1 MPITS
6 FSELIDGLK
15 GGSITFGDMA
25 ATVKYAVDMLLND
38 GGVGSLRETLA
49 SIMPFMTYILLALA
63 FVEAFRGQKLI
74 GIQKIIFF
82 GAAGYALGALV
93 VPGLIDGFIKVPA
106 LAMGIALAVVAAV
119 LHRTLYNVMFFGF
132 IGYSVYMVLYSS
144 VYFASP
150 TEGARGASLAVGAV
164 VAVIAFAFRPA
175 VERLGTAAFGAWGVL
190 TCLLKIYD
198 FTALLPSY
206 AKIIK
211 IIVFGIVFFFGFLA
225 QHRRRKRY

>member
-6 FSELIDGLK
+6 FSDFVAGAK
-15 GGSITFGDMA
+15 GGSITFGDMI
-25 ATVKYAVDMLLND
+25 ATAKYAFNLLLND
-38 GGVGSLRETLA
+38 GGVGTLRQTLA
-49 SIMPFMTYILLALA
+49 SIMPFMTYIILALA
-63 FVEAFRGQKLI
+63 LVEAFRGQKFM
-74 GIQKIIFF
+74 GIQKILFFTGLGYAF
-82 GAAGYALGALV
+82 GALIIPDV
-93 VPGLIDGFIKVPA
+93 VSRFVTVPA
-106 LAMGIALAVVAAV
+106 LATGIALAVVAAV
-119 LHRTLYNVMFFGF
+119 LHKTLYNLSFFGF
-132 IGYSVYMVLYSS
+132 IAYSVFMVLYSGA
-144 VYFASP
+144 YFASP
-150 TEGARGASLAVGAV
+150 TEGSKVTSLVIGAV
-164 VAVIAFAFRPA
+164 VAVVAFAMRPT